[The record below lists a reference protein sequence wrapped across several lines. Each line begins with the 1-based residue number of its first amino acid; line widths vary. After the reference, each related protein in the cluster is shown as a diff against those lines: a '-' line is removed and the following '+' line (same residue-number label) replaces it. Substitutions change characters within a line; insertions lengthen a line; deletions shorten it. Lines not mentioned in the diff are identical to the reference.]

1 MKKSRFRRPI
11 SAFVICI
18 AILTA
23 CAVLSFVIDRLAFAG
38 NLVSSLMSAVTPF
51 IFGGVL
57 AFILKPMCNLLDKPI
72 GDFYV
77 RRVFARRLES
87 GRTTE
92 KRVRR
97 GAEMTS
103 ILLAMLTFFVI
114 ILALLYMVIPRFI
127 ESIRQLIQ
135 DVPTYAR
142 NVANWVIKIVG
153 DDNPELVAQ
162 INSFMENFN
171 SGFASWIKTLTPLIQ
186 SFLSSG
192 DTGVGSMLD
201 IVMGTINVGKLL
213 VNIILDTI
221 VSIVVTV
228 YALAG
233 RKKFTQQGR
242 LLIISI
248 FPKRWAKIIL
258 DEIRYINF
266 VFSHYVSGRMLDSM
280 LVGVL
285 IFIACSI
292 FRIPQAPLV
301 SVLVGASNIIPFF
314 GPYIGTIP
322 SALIILMTDPIKAIY
337 FVILVLIIQQ
347 IDSNILDPFVV
358 GNSIDMSSFWILFSV
373 LLFGGLYGFA
383 GLLLGVPAFA
393 IIYDIVRKLTAYGL
407 RRRGEQELIDGYN
420 KDFHD
425 PTEEASF
432 LRERAKSIRL
442 AKRSGAMSDG
452 ADATSVEELVQEAQA
467 SGTTEAEIIEDTP
480 AVKPGEPEITIP
492 IPLAAFEEISH
503 TEKESQDDKRSEKA
517 DINEEST
524 DHPSIKSDAE
534 EQNAQ
539 KSGESEV

>member
-1 MKKSRFRRPI
+1 MKKPRFRRPI

-18 AILTA
+18 AILTS
-23 CAVLSFVIDRLAFAG
+23 CVVLSFIIDRLAFAG
-38 NLVSSLMSAVTPF
+38 NLVSSFMSAVTPF
-51 IFGGVL
+51 VIGGIL

-77 RRVFARRLES
+77 NRVFARRLES

-103 ILLAMLTFFVI
+103 ILITMLTFFAI

-135 DVPTYAR
+135 DIPTYAR
-142 NVANWVIKIVG
+142 NIADWIIKMIG
-153 DDNPELVAQ
+153 DGNPELVAQ

-171 SGFASWIKTLTPLIQ
+171 SGFASWIKTLTPFIQ

-192 DTGVGSMLD
+192 DAGLGSVLD
-201 IVMGTINVGKLL
+201 IVMGTISVGKLL

-248 FPKRWAKIIL
+248 FPKRWADIIL
-258 DEIRYINF
+258 DEIKYINF
-266 VFSHYVSGRMLDSM
+266 VFSRYVSGRMLDSM

-301 SVLVGASNIIPFF
+301 SVLVGASNMIPFF

-337 FVILVLIIQQ
+337 FLILVLIIQQ

-383 GLLLGVPAFA
+383 GLLLGVPAFT
-393 IIYDIVRKLTAYGL
+393 IIYDIIRKLTAYAL

-420 KDFHD
+420 KEFHD

-432 LRERAKSIRL
+432 LRERARSIRQ
-442 AKRSGAMSDG
+442 ARKNGEAVAI
-452 ADATSVEELVQEAQA
+452 ADPVTVEDLVHEAQA
-467 SGTTEAEIIEDTP
+467 SGTTEAEIIEDSP

-492 IPLAAFEEISH
+492 IPLAALEEIA
-503 TEKESQDDKRSEKA
+503 QAEKA
-517 DINEEST
+517 ASAAENGEAPPAEPQTNVPVGQASEER
-524 DHPSIKSDAE
+524 
-534 EQNAQ
+534 NA
-539 KSGESEV
+539 